1 VSKSHHSHLL
11 LHLFLVASFLW
22 LLLGLHYI
30 LHLCDYICWHV
41 DVAPEG
47 FKGFFESF
55 RRFFVCLYNFFVFS
69 GVVSFWFCYSFVV
82 CQLPLST
89 KHFYLSYLLICVFVM
104 GTTSMP
110 HPSIRRPQV
119 TLVSIFYRSWNIQ
132 CRIMALKSR
141 LWVTQGH
148 RKWYNSKAPG
158 YGFILA
164 FHSNYGRNFGCF
176 DTLHECV
183 SQRDRQTPYDGI
195 GRAYA

>member
-1 VSKSHHSHLL
+1 MAFIRPTLYPSFVRLYLL
-11 LHLFLVASFLW
+11 TCWHCAWRFQRFLW
-22 LLLGLHYI
+22 I
-30 LHLCDYICWHV
+30 FSQI
-41 DVAPEG
+41 
-47 FKGFFESF
+47 F
-55 RRFFVCLYNFFVFS
+55 CLFIQFLFVFS

-89 KHFYLSYLLICVFVM
+89 KHFYLSYLLICVFVT

-148 RKWYNSKAPG
+148 RKWYNSKAWVR
-158 YGFILA
+158 
-164 FHSNYGRNFGCF
+164 FHISI
-176 DTLHECV
+176 
-183 SQRDRQTPYDGI
+183 P
-195 GRAYA
+195 

>member
-1 VSKSHHSHLL
+1 MAFIRPTLYPSFVRLYLLTCWRCAWRFQRFLWIFSQIFCLFIQFFCLQWCRVFLVLL
-11 LHLFLVASFLW
+11 L
-22 LLLGLHYI
+22 
-30 LHLCDYICWHV
+30 
-41 DVAPEG
+41 
-47 FKGFFESF
+47 
-55 RRFFVCLYNFFVFS
+55 
-69 GVVSFWFCYSFVV
+69 FCRLPVYSFEM
-82 CQLPLST
+82 LST
-89 KHFYLSYLLICVFVM
+89 KHFYLSYLLICVLVT

-176 DTLHECV
+176 DTIHECV